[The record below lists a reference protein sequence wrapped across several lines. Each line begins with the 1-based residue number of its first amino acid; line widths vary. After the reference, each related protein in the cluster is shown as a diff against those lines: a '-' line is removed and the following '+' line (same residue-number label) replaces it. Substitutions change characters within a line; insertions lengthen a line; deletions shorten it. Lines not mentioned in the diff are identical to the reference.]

1 MYLGL
6 WLIVSFARSLEVGEF
21 SMTIGVVHAEESTG
35 QLPSYKLLESPEL
48 FVGTTS
54 H

>member
-1 MYLGL
+1 MHLGL
-6 WLIVSFARSLEVGEF
+6 LLIVSSARSSRVGEF
-21 SMTIGVVHAEESTG
+21 PTNIEGFAEASSG

-48 FVGTTS
+48 FVGATS